1 MNKRYKLLLKR
12 LLLCSLLAGSTLTIN
27 SLRAEV
33 DQPSRSKAI
42 SEMKTIREELDRA
55 REERQNFFTVYKNNK
70 TLLEEKERD
79 LAAQMKKSD
88 PEHVALLNEEINK
101 LKESV
106 NKNDT
111 DLKNN
116 RIRVMELEFKYDE
129 KKSMVNQMIRASE
142 SQVEPVEVAE
152 LPLPPALSHHTKS
165 RPMGPKGRRLPSRW
179 GKNLGTE
186 ETTLESEIAST
197 TATSEDVPLTQEA
210 QECSICIENI
220 EPNNHDGAQ
229 LTCNHT
235 FHKACIDDWFKAQ
248 TDKNIHKTCPLCRKD
263 FNNENPFKVEPS
275 TDEVPTLE
283 VAQAAAQIKEQQNI
297 LANLEETKAAEEKEL
312 VKTETKL
319 EEVKVLPLEPVAPIK
334 KKVAR
339 HRQKIA
345 QKVNAI
351 GVCKRKIYLLK
362 QAELKAARRAA
373 AQQNAGQPKKQQS
386 VQDFYGVKKTSKRK
400 SRVRGSR
407 VARRGPARK
416 KTTKRGAS
424 RKKSNK
430 HGAKRKGSAKKKS
443 AKRKQARRQA
453 QQTAE

>member
-1 MNKRYKLLLKR
+1 
-12 LLLCSLLAGSTLTIN
+12 
-27 SLRAEV
+27 
-33 DQPSRSKAI
+33 
-42 SEMKTIREELDRA
+42 
-55 REERQNFFTVYKNNK
+55 
-70 TLLEEKERD
+70 
-79 LAAQMKKSD
+79 
-88 PEHVALLNEEINK
+88 
-101 LKESV
+101 
-106 NKNDT
+106 
-111 DLKNN
+111 
-116 RIRVMELEFKYDE
+116 
-129 KKSMVNQMIRASE
+129 MVNQMIRASE

-152 LPLPPALSHHTKS
+152 LPLPPALSHLTKS

-186 ETTLESEIAST
+186 ETALESEIAST

-220 EPNNHDGAQ
+220 EPNNYDGAQ

-283 VAQAAAQIKEQQNI
+283 VAHAAAQIKEQQNI

-319 EEVKVLPLEPVAPIK
+319 EEVKVLPIEPVAPIK

-345 QKVNAI
+345 QKNDAI

-362 QAELKAARRAA
+362 QAQLKAARRAA

-407 VARRGPARK
+407 VTRRGPARK
-416 KTTKRGAS
+416 KSTKRGVS

-430 HGAKRKGSAKKKS
+430 RSSKRKGSAKKKS
-443 AKRKQARRQA
+443 TKKKQARRQA
-453 QQTAE
+453 QQSVE